1 MLRLPKGIVVTASAE
16 MPSPDPSSG
25 DQAPWMLDSVQ
36 GLRYPLRP
44 PGVTESLVSLSDLDH
59 LESLFDS
66 ASEISLSPSFA
77 LSGFGL
83 RS

>member
-1 MLRLPKGIVVTASAE
+1 MLRAEKMAAKCAETRLHIFSHSASGSA
-16 MPSPDPSSG
+16 
-25 DQAPWMLDSVQ
+25 
-36 GLRYPLRP
+36 
-44 PGVTESLVSLSDLDH
+44 LVSLSDLDH

-83 RS
+83 MSKEQLSYLS